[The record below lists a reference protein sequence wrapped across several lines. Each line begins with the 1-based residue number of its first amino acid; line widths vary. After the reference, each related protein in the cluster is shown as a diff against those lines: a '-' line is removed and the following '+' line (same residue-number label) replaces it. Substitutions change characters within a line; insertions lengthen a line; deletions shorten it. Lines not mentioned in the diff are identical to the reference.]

1 MIGQILGNSTG
12 IIKVTAANE
21 GIGYNFGLHN
31 GQHSNAARIAPGSKY
46 RVLSD
51 ACAPILYSILGVS
64 GGQTVRISIIL
75 RSSHIYLIAHIL
87 LVIHASILLT
97 CAR

>member
-1 MIGQILGNSTG
+1 MIGQILRNSTG

-46 RVLSD
+46 RVLSY

-75 RSSHIYLIAHIL
+75 SASHIY
-87 LVIHASILLT
+87 
-97 CAR
+97 

>member
-1 MIGQILGNSTG
+1 MTGQILGNSTG

-51 ACAPILYSILGVS
+51 ACVRIWHSILRTS
-64 GGQTVRISIIL
+64 GGPRRIRTPDPLIRSQVLYPAELSVRG
-75 RSSHIYLIAHIL
+75 A
-87 LVIHASILLT
+87 VN
-97 CAR
+97 